1 MWNVKYDTNEPIYKT
16 ETDSWIQ
23 RINLWLPRAMEGG
36 DGWTGCLGL
45 ADPNC
50 YIWKTTR
57 SYLSTGNH
65 IQSPGINHNGKDIKN
80 VCICITESLYSR
92 N

>member
-36 DGWTGCLGL
+36 RWMDWVFGISRCKLL
-45 ADPNC
+45 HMEL
-50 YIWKTTR
+50 TTR

-65 IQSPGINHNGKDIKN
+65 IQSPGINHNGKDIKKMY
-80 VCICITESLYSR
+80 VYV
-92 N
+92 